1 MPALV
6 THYNFAWSVL
16 QTAPSYL
23 RTAASNDLMAF
34 YWGSLGPDPL
44 FFYHPLFMKNPVF
57 TLGQTMHERRIARTF
72 SVMTHKCAKM
82 QDPSAMAYLLGFCCH
97 YALDRTM
104 HPFVTY
110 VVNYRLD
117 PQYPTLSHDPLHNL
131 CESEMD
137 RIIIESRLKTSS
149 ANFRA
154 YQLLTVSKTAEKAA
168 SQLLSTAAWKA
179 YGERLSPHT
188 VGYSMRS
195 MLRIH
200 HMLYSMTGRPA
211 HLLSSLEKLT
221 GNPGA
226 ISTLIRPTEPLPVDC
241 TNIRREA
248 WTDAAT
254 PHMRRYESFFDLLQH
269 AEHPATRLMDHCYHA
284 VQSGSRLP
292 DDLFALNYA
301 GLVEPHGRTRSVTY

>member
-34 YWGSLGPDPL
+34 YWGSQGPDPL
-44 FFYHPLFMKNPVF
+44 FFYHPLFKNSVSA
-57 TLGQTMHERRIARTF
+57 LGRTMHERRIARTF
-72 SVMTHKCAKM
+72 SVLTRKCAKM

-117 PQYPTLSHDPLHNL
+117 PQYPTLSHGPLHNL

-137 RIIIESRLKTSS
+137 RIVIENRLKTPS
-149 ANFRA
+149 ANFRS
-154 YQLLTVSKTAEKAA
+154 YQLLTVSKTAEEAA
-168 SQLLSTAAWKA
+168 SQLLSSVAWKS

-195 MLRIH
+195 MLRTQR
-200 HMLYSMTGRPA
+200 MLNSLVGRPA
-211 HLLSSLEKLT
+211 VLLSSVEKLT
-221 GNPGA
+221 GSPGA
-226 ISTLIRPTEPLPVDC
+226 ISTLIRPTDPLPVDC

-254 PHMRRYESFFDLLQH
+254 PHMRRYESFFDLLQN
-269 AEHPATRLMDHCYHA
+269 AERPATRLMDYCYHA
-284 VQSGSRLP
+284 VQSGTHLP
-292 DDLFALNYA
+292 DDLFTLNYS
-301 GLVEPHGRTRSVTY
+301 GLVESRTRSRSLTY